1 MIKILV
7 VDDEKDVCDF
17 VQCFFSLRGYKVF
30 TANNGEEAIGIT
42 EKEDPLIVLQDIK
55 MPGIDGI
62 ETLRR
67 MKQKRPNN
75 RVIMVTGLD
84 DTQRMKEATELGA
97 DGYITKPLV
106 LDDLIKAVT
115 EATPKLKPNEKN
127 G

>member
-17 VQCFFSLRGYKVF
+17 VKSFFSLRGYQVF
-30 TANNGEEAIGIT
+30 TASNGREAIHIT
-42 EKEDPLIVLQDIK
+42 EAEDPLIILQDIK
-55 MPGIDGI
+55 MPGMNGI

-67 MKQKRPNN
+67 VKEKRPND

-84 DTQRMKEATELGA
+84 DTRRMQEAEKFGA

-106 LDDLIKAVT
+106 LDDLVRAVS
-115 EATPKLKPNEKN
+115 EAAPKLKPNT
-127 G
+127 